1 MKGSHAVN
9 RRSKT
14 SGSLSL
20 PHGALSRLASAL
32 LALALLG
39 SLSAGPVAAQTR
51 RANDEAPEKRFS
63 DGTELVQL
71 DFRDVELAVVIE
83 AIAKITGKNF
93 IYDDRVRG
101 RVTIVSPSE
110 VTSEQAYAVFESVL
124 KVKGFTAIPGP
135 GGVLKI
141 VPVRDA
147 KESSIETVRDN
158 RPSPNRDQFVTRLV
172 PLRYIDA
179 EAITNTIKPLV
190 SKDASMVAYAPTNTI
205 ILTDTEANIRRLLTI
220 FDAIDIRSY
229 KEELAVI
236 KVKYAD
242 ASTLSEQIS
251 EIYGAQVSGSSGT
264 ATAAQRR
271 SSSRRRSSSATPAAK
286 PSSQAAKVRIITDDR
301 TNSLLVLAPR
311 AALDDIRALVQ
322 QLDVPLQGFGRINV
336 YYLKHADAEELGNT
350 LNSMLSGQ
358 RSAPTAGRTGAAGGA
373 QATQALRS
381 QVTELSEGVTIT
393 ADAATNSLV
402 IQASKEAYET
412 LVGVIEQLDIERPQV
427 LVEALILEVDITDG
441 IDFGF
446 NMGYQVING
455 NQEFL
460 VQTGSAVAAGAAGGT
475 GANATTSAIQ
485 QFLGSGGGLNA
496 GGGYQGIPRDDDG
509 NPTGDGTD
517 FTAVINAAAKDTNL
531 NLVSAPHILTS
542 DNEEAEIKIGNNIPI
557 ITGRTSNA
565 TGNVNGLS
573 QAVNVDRQ
581 DIGVTLR
588 VTPQISEGDTLRLK
602 IFQELT
608 DVNEALTIGVGD
620 PEEVGVSLFN
630 RKVENTVVVN
640 DGETVVIGGIIS
652 DRWNDSENKVPW
664 LGDIPGLGWAFKST
678 SKELQKINLLVFL
691 TPHIIRSGESMEYE
705 TIRKRR
711 EFELETGDRYKT
723 DPETAALYDA
733 EEDDSRLDIGRAP
746 ARTTLTE
753 HAQKY
758 PLARLDEIEEQ
769 RRQVEAAKEAAR
781 EEAALASRSAY
792 GVRVGVYGDETEAM
806 TTLTQLVDAGYDGT
820 LISGEVGG
828 RTIYEIIVGPF
839 ADLRGAN
846 DAAGLLKDVYGF
858 SPTVVITGVSTDS
871 GGGAPPDGS
880 EAP

>member
-1 MKGSHAVN
+1 MHP
-9 RRSKT
+9 RRIT
-14 SGSLSL
+14 STEA
-20 PHGALSRLASAL
+20 ALLRGLLHRFALAATAAL
-32 LALALLG
+32 VLTLALAFVLQAPALAQPRG
-39 SLSAGPVAAQTR
+39 TGAAGDA
-51 RANDEAPEKRFS
+51 KRFS
-63 DGTELVQL
+63 DGSELVQL

-110 VTSEQAYAVFESVL
+110 VTAEQAYAVFESVL

-147 KESSIETVRDN
+147 KESSIETVRGDG
-158 RPSPNRDQFVTRLV
+158 PSPNRDQFVTRLV

-220 FDAIDIRSY
+220 FEAIDIRSY

-236 KVKYAD
+236 KVEHAD

-251 EIYGAQVSGSSGT
+251 EIYGAEVSSGGGGAAT
-264 ATAAQRR
+264 TAAQRR
-271 SSSRRRSSSATPAAK
+271 SSRRRSRAGNAAAAATPNST
-286 PSSQAAKVRIITDDR
+286 PTNKVRIITDER

-311 AALDDIRALVQ
+311 AALDDIRELVR
-322 QLDVPLQGFGRINV
+322 QLDVPLQGYGRINV
-336 YYLKHADAEELGNT
+336 YYLKHADAEELANT

-358 RSAPTAGRTGAAGGA
+358 RSTPTAGRTGAAGGTS
-373 QATQALRS
+373 ATQALRS

-393 ADAATNSLV
+393 ADAATNALV
-402 IQASKEAYET
+402 IQGSKEAYET
-412 LVGVIEQLDIERPQV
+412 LKGVIRLLDIERPQV
-427 LVEALILEVDITDG
+427 LVEALILEVNITDG
-441 IDFGF
+441 VDLGF
-446 NMGYQVING
+446 NMGYQVVNG
-455 NQEFL
+455 DSEFL
-460 VQTGSAVAAGAAGGT
+460 AQTGAAIASGVASGT
-475 GANATTSAIQ
+475 GTDAATQGLSSL
-485 QFLGSGGGLNA
+485 LGTNGLNA
-496 GGGYQGIPRDDDG
+496 GGTWTNVDE
-509 NPTGDGTD
+509 NGDGSTI
-517 FTAVINAAAKDTNL
+517 TAVINAAAQDANL
-531 NLVSAPHILTS
+531 NIVSAPHILTS

-588 VTPQISEGDTLRLK
+588 VTPQISEGDSLRMK
-602 IFQELT
+602 IFQEIT
-608 DVNEALTIGVGD
+608 DVNEDLSIGVGD
-620 PEEVGVSLFN
+620 PEEVGVALFN

-652 DRWNDSENKVPW
+652 DRWTDSENKVPW

-678 SKELQKINLLVFL
+678 SKQLQKINLMVFL
-691 TPHIIRSGESMEYE
+691 TPHIIRSAEAMEYE

-711 EFELETGDRYKT
+711 EFELEAGERYKT
-723 DPETAALYDA
+723 DPETAARYDA
-733 EEDDSRLDIGRAP
+733 EEDHGRLSVGKAP
-746 ARTTLTE
+746 AREALTAN
-753 HAQKY
+753 AQKY
-758 PLARLDEIEEQ
+758 PLARLEEIEER
-769 RRQVEAAKEAAR
+769 RRQAAAAEAER
-781 EEAALASRSAY
+781 LEEAALAGRSAY
-792 GVRVGVYGDETEAM
+792 GVRVAIYADEDTAM

-820 LISGEVGG
+820 LVSGQVDG
-828 RTIYEIIVGPF
+828 RAIYEIVVGPF
-839 ADLRGAN
+839 VDLRAAN
-846 DAAGLLKDVYGF
+846 DASALLQDVYGF
-858 SPTVVITGVSTDS
+858 APTVVITEVTAPDD
-871 GGGAPPDGS
+871 GGETP
-880 EAP
+880 

>member
-1 MKGSHAVN
+1 MAACLIAAFV
-9 RRSKT
+9 
-14 SGSLSL
+14 
-20 PHGALSRLASAL
+20 PAPAF
-32 LALALLG
+32 
-39 SLSAGPVAAQTR
+39 AQTR
-51 RANDEAPEKRFS
+51 GAGEDRQAKRFS
-63 DGTELVQL
+63 DGSEMVQL

-124 KVKGFTAIPGP
+124 KVKGFTAIAGP

-147 KESSIETVRDN
+147 KESSIETVKDGR
-158 RPSPNRDQFVTRLV
+158 RSPNRDKFVTRLV

-179 EAITNTIKPLV
+179 EAITSTIKPLV

-220 FDAIDIRSY
+220 FEAIDIRSH

-251 EIYGAQVSGSSGT
+251 EIYGAEVSGGGATS
-264 ATAAQRR
+264 TAAQRR
-271 SSSRRRSSSATPAAK
+271 SSSRRRTR
-286 PSSQAAKVRIITDDR
+286 SSQSSTPSPAIGGASPASKVRIITDDR
-301 TNSLLVLAPR
+301 TNSLLVLAPQ
-311 AALDDIRALVQ
+311 AALDDIRNLVH
-322 QLDVPLQGFGRINV
+322 QLDVPLQGFGRIHV
-336 YYLKHADAEELGNT
+336 YYLKHADAEELGST

-358 RSAPTAGRTGAAGGA
+358 RAAPTSGRTGSAGGA
-373 QATQALRS
+373 SATQALRS

-393 ADAATNSLV
+393 ADAATNALV

-412 LVGVIEQLDIERPQV
+412 LVSVIEQLDIERPQV

-441 IDFGF
+441 VDFGF
-446 NMGYQVING
+446 NMGYHVING
-455 NQEFL
+455 DQQFL
-460 VQTGSAVAAGAAGGT
+460 VQTGTAVASGAAAGSGATGGT
-475 GANATTSAIQ
+475 EALQSL
-485 QFLGSGGGLNA
+485 LGGGGLNA
-496 GGGYQGIPRDDDG
+496 GGRYSGIPRDDDG

-573 QAVNVDRQ
+573 QAVNVERQ

-608 DVNEALTIGVGD
+608 DVNEDLS
-620 PEEVGVSLFN
+620 VGVALFN

-640 DGETVVIGGIIS
+640 DGDTVVIGGIIS
-652 DRWNDSENKVPW
+652 DRWTDSESKVPW
-664 LGDIPGLGWAFKST
+664 LGDIPGLGWAFKNT
-678 SKELQKINLLVFL
+678 SKELTKINLLVFL
-691 TPHIIRSGESMEYE
+691 TPHIIRSSTAMEYE

-723 DPETAALYDA
+723 DPETAAQYDA
-733 EEDDSRLDIGRAP
+733 EEDQGRLSVGRAP
-746 ARTTLTE
+746 AREALTA
-753 HAQKY
+753 HASRY
-758 PLARLDEIEEQ
+758 PLARLEDIEEG
-769 RRQVEAAKEAAR
+769 RRQAAADAEAER
-781 EEAALASRSAY
+781 EQAALAGRSAY
-792 GVRVGVYGDETEAM
+792 GVRVGVYADEAKAM
-806 TTLTQLVDAGYDGT
+806 ETLTQLVDAGYDGT
-820 LISGEVGG
+820 LVSGEIDG
-828 RTIYEIIVGPF
+828 RTIYEIVVGPF
-839 ADLRGAN
+839 TDLRGAD

-858 SPTVVITGVSTDS
+858 SPTVVITEVAG
-871 GGGAPPDGS
+871 GGGAETTDG
-880 EAP
+880 EP